1 METVTLSPIALLGGT
16 GMVVVALGFIVYAL
30 VRRLG
35 WGYLGLGALAWI
47 ITVAVKFLWALP
59 VNPRLYP
66 AITQALPG
74 APGAALFDLY
84 VGLLT
89 GFTEVAIVW
98 LVMRYTRLSRVPW
111 QRALAFGIGFGT
123 IEALLLGLGSLA
135 SALTA
140 LLAPQALPAQA
151 LAQLAVMNNI
161 LYGIAPIVERFST
174 VWVHIFCSV
183 LIFFSVAKM
192 QVRWF
197 WLSFLFKS
205 LIDAVASFAQTSG
218 LIRSAEGIWAIEA
231 IVVLFGI
238 IGWLGVRWLAQRY
251 PAPSSEQR
259 SRQRVGAELATAG
272 FLVLVILSMTA
283 GAVGAVALQNTTLT
297 GSARDAVLA
306 YTEPKTTNLLT
317 AIDNRDYAAF
327 SRDLDD
333 KMKSAITAD
342 GLIAMRSKV
351 SDKIG
356 RYISREVT
364 SVTPSGNFITVIY
377 AARFENDD
385 PVTVRVSFEAA
396 EPHRISGLFFDSA
409 KLR

>member
-1 METVTLSPIALLGGT
+1 MIA
-16 GMVVVALGFIVYAL
+16 VALGFLLYAA

-66 AITQALPG
+66 AIAQALPG
-74 APGAALFDLY
+74 AVGAGLFDLY
-84 VGLLT
+84 IGLLT

-98 LVMRYTRLSRVPW
+98 LVMRYTRLGRVPW
-111 QRALAFGIGFGT
+111 QRALAFGIGFGA
-123 IEALLLGLGSLA
+123 IESLLLGLGSLA
-135 SALTA
+135 SVLAA
-140 LLAPQALPAQA
+140 LLAPQAVPAQA

-161 LYGIAPIVERFST
+161 MYGIAPIVERFFT

-183 LIFFSVAKM
+183 LIFFAVAKM
-192 QVRWF
+192 EARWF
-197 WLSFLFKS
+197 WLAFGCKS
-205 LIDAVASFAQTSG
+205 LLDAVAGYAQTSG
-218 LIRSAEGIWAIEA
+218 ILGSVEGIWAIEG

-238 IGWLGVRWLAQRY
+238 AGWLGVRWLERHY
-251 PAPSSEQR
+251 PAPSLE
-259 SRQRVGAELATAG
+259 SRPTRRVGAELATAG
-272 FLVLVILSMTA
+272 ILVLVILLMTS
-283 GAVGAVALQNTTLT
+283 GAVAAVVLQDKSLT
-297 GSARDAVLA
+297 GSERQAVLT
-306 YTEPKTTNLLT
+306 YTEPMTTNLLT
-317 AIDNRDYAAF
+317 AIDDRDYAAF

-342 GLIAMRSKV
+342 GLIAMRAKV

-356 RYISREVT
+356 KYISRQVT

-377 AARFENDD
+377 TARFENDD